1 MTSLAIIVCTWN
13 RAATLDESLRSLQ
26 QVRIPEGV
34 SVDVLV
40 VDNNSND
47 GTAAVVEALRPQ
59 WQLGTLRYLFEGRQG
74 KQFALNTG
82 IKQSDAEL
90 LAFTDDDIVFPQ
102 DWIANIVAAFAD
114 PQLELTGGK
123 TLLTW
128 PGGGA
133 PVWFDRGMEAILAGV
148 DIGDVRMQPPPPGF
162 APAGS
167 NMMVRRR
174 VFERVGGFS
183 ETHFRHMDYE
193 FGQRCAKAGVST
205 SYDPSLVVYAPVDA
219 QLLSKRYFR
228 RWSFKA
234 GISRDDAGKTMA
246 TFLAVPRW
254 LYRQLLQDLCGY
266 PFDLLLRSPREAFTR
281 ELRMWRTYGTISSR
295 WYASL
300 WPDEFPKWV
309 EKYSQKKKNVY

>member
-1 MTSLAIIVCTWN
+1 M
-13 RAATLDESLRSLQ
+13 
-26 QVRIPEGV
+26 
-34 SVDVLV
+34 
-40 VDNNSND
+40 
-47 GTAAVVEALRPQ
+47 
-59 WQLGTLRYLFEGRQG
+59 FE
-74 KQFALNTG
+74 
-82 IKQSDAEL
+82 
-90 LAFTDDDIVFPQ
+90 
-102 DWIANIVAAFAD
+102 
-114 PQLELTGGK
+114 
-123 TLLTW
+123 
-128 PGGGA
+128 
-133 PVWFDRGMEAILAGV
+133 
-148 DIGDVRMQPPPPGF
+148 PPGY

-167 NMMVRRR
+167 NMMARRR

-193 FGQRCAKAGVST
+193 FGLRCAKAGVTT

-266 PFDLLLRSPREAFTR
+266 PFDLLFRSPREAFTR
-281 ELRMWRTYGTISSR
+281 ELRLWRTYGTISSR